1 MNKITDKREE
11 AFLNMALDYKK
22 QYKECA
28 WWKFKKRNKLYK
40 SWQSALQL
48 MMRYAK

>member
-1 MNKITDKREE
+1 MDRE
-11 AFLNMALDYKK
+11 ARFLEMAIDYKE
-22 QYKECA
+22 QYKSCA
-28 WWKFKKRNKLYK
+28 WWKFKKRNELYK